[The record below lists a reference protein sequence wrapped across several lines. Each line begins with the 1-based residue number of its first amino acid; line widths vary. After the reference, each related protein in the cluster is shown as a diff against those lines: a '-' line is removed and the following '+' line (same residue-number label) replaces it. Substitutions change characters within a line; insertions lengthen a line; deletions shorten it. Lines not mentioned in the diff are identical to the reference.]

1 MKNHLNI
8 PPRSP
13 LPPLAAPALGA
24 AEPSDWN
31 AGWGSAIQWD
41 DLRPWGAHG
50 SFGGSGAPE
59 KLLILCDFGDCS
71 KDFVNMAL
79 VSSMIMWKNVGM
91 ILENLHGFWRSC
103 GYGRK
108 TSKEWC
114 ISHGLIQGQ
123 VKMMTGNPGFTINIR
138 VQVDFFSLPPTLEG
152 SRNRGPF
159 SEAPL

>member
-114 ISHGLIQGQ
+114 ISPWIDSRTSENDDW
-123 VKMMTGNPGFTINIR
+123 KPGFYLQHKSSSR
-138 VQVDFFSLPPTLEG
+138 FFFPSTNSG
-152 SRNRGPF
+152 RI
-159 SEAPL
+159 